1 MVAVTDLRRRR
12 ANIAIAVI
20 IVIGVVLRLLV
31 TRAQGF
37 PSDVGTFMAWAEK
50 LAAVGPGRFY
60 EPGYFSDYP
69 PAFLYV
75 LWAIGS
81 LFDGDALRFA
91 VKAISIPADVGI
103 VLLIVPLVRRH
114 AGSGAAILAAG
125 IWMLQPAPIFG
136 GPYWG
141 QVDAVGTLPFL
152 AALLAAGSRRWAIA
166 GLLAGLATMTKPQF
180 GLVLGVVLVAA
191 AVELARAHDWRP
203 LLRSGGAALATMLLL
218 ALPFGMTPG
227 AFIGLVRSAS
237 ETYPYSSLYAFN
249 GWSIFLDFWTDDA
262 MWVVPGAILLAVG
275 ILASVVPLWWRRD
288 TAALLAVGAATVM
301 AFYFLPTRAH
311 ERYLFPD
318 LALLLPFAA
327 TRRRIM
333 VPYLVI
339 AGTFFVTLYFA
350 FTRYPQNDLTAP
362 AWLDATVFGRTGQIA
377 IALLLIGT
385 AALICWRLVRGE
397 ARFEPTLALD
407 TGVVATLEPAPSRWA
422 LPAGLGIGGPALR
435 RDLLIALIVALAVL
449 GTRGFRL
456 DWPRDMYFDEVYHAR
471 TAFELLA
478 QREPYEWT
486 HPHLAKEVMA
496 LGILAFGDDRVVG
509 TEAAPTNV
517 TAFNVTNDGTRIF
530 GLADGTIEVRARDAE
545 VLRVI
550 GHVSSAPRW
559 VGVDQDHVYV
569 VADRDLADLSLTR
582 QHPDVSRPLTS
593 AVTAAAFIGGRLVVG
608 GANATSVY
616 TSIDASPMTVDVGAI
631 GFAAKNDGSEAYL
644 LDPAGA
650 VHVIETAGWTETKTY
665 PSVAPERAIAFSQGP
680 NTIVLARADEPTLD
694 SISTDDGHR
703 DTVPLANA
711 RTGTFSSGVTAM
723 TVVTRTDFLYAIA
736 DGRVV
741 VVDVHGLSPFAA
753 IPTRATS
760 LGVDGTGDT
769 LVALGP
775 SGSADRIETG
785 RLALAWR
792 LPGVIAAALLA
803 FILVLLARRLFAS
816 RLVPIIVGIAVILD
830 GSMYAQAR
838 IGMNDIYV
846 ALFIVAGWYFIVAA
860 HRPRWSARADILIA
874 GVLLGLGAAS
884 KWAAFYTLAGVL
896 VAALAV
902 TAYAYANGR
911 PGRGGPLD
919 LLAGRGKNAA
929 LLFLSF
935 AVIPVGIYLASYVR
949 WFGGPT
955 APYGWDLIELT
966 KQMYWYHSGLTSPHP
981 AASPW
986 WSWPIVLKPVYW
998 YFGQSDEGNN
1008 AYIYDAGNL
1017 ALFWAALVAT
1027 VWCAIAALRA
1037 RSVTL
1042 GFVVFAFLVQYVAW
1056 IPISRVLFFYHF
1068 FTALPFYLLLLSVWL
1083 AYLWETG
1090 RKSWVVGYLAVA
1102 AAVFVYF
1109 YPFVSGQPVPGSQAA
1124 MFFVLPTW
1132 QYDCQFYP
1140 SFVCPLNAPA
1150 DVPIAAVALRVAAAG
1165 ALAALAAGAFFIA
1178 RSPERALATARDL
1191 LGRGARG
1198 GSDAG

>member
-1 MVAVTDLRRRR
+1 MTDLRRRR

-327 TRRRIM
+327 TRRRII
-333 VPYLVI
+333 VPYLML

-385 AALICWRLVRGE
+385 AALICWRLARGE
-397 ARFEPTLALD
+397 ARLEPTLALD
-407 TGVVATLEPAPSRWA
+407 AGVVVTLEPAPSRWA

-456 DWPRDMYFDEVYHAR
+456 DWPRDMYFDEV
-471 TAFELLA
+471 
-478 QREPYEWT
+478 
-486 HPHLAKEVMA
+486 
-496 LGILAFGDDRVVG
+496 
-509 TEAAPTNV
+509 
-517 TAFNVTNDGTRIF
+517 
-530 GLADGTIEVRARDAE
+530 
-545 VLRVI
+545 
-550 GHVSSAPRW
+550 
-559 VGVDQDHVYV
+559 
-569 VADRDLADLSLTR
+569 
-582 QHPDVSRPLTS
+582 
-593 AVTAAAFIGGRLVVG
+593 
-608 GANATSVY
+608 
-616 TSIDASPMTVDVGAI
+616 
-631 GFAAKNDGSEAYL
+631 
-644 LDPAGA
+644 
-650 VHVIETAGWTETKTY
+650 
-665 PSVAPERAIAFSQGP
+665 
-680 NTIVLARADEPTLD
+680 
-694 SISTDDGHR
+694 
-703 DTVPLANA
+703 
-711 RTGTFSSGVTAM
+711 
-723 TVVTRTDFLYAIA
+723 
-736 DGRVV
+736 
-741 VVDVHGLSPFAA
+741 
-753 IPTRATS
+753 
-760 LGVDGTGDT
+760 
-769 LVALGP
+769 
-775 SGSADRIETG
+775 
-785 RLALAWR
+785 
-792 LPGVIAAALLA
+792 
-803 FILVLLARRLFAS
+803 
-816 RLVPIIVGIAVILD
+816 
-830 GSMYAQAR
+830 
-838 IGMNDIYV
+838 
-846 ALFIVAGWYFIVAA
+846 
-860 HRPRWSARADILIA
+860 
-874 GVLLGLGAAS
+874 
-884 KWAAFYTLAGVL
+884 
-896 VAALAV
+896 
-902 TAYAYANGR
+902 
-911 PGRGGPLD
+911 
-919 LLAGRGKNAA
+919 
-929 LLFLSF
+929 
-935 AVIPVGIYLASYVR
+935 
-949 WFGGPT
+949 
-955 APYGWDLIELT
+955 
-966 KQMYWYHSGLTSPHP
+966 
-981 AASPW
+981 
-986 WSWPIVLKPVYW
+986 
-998 YFGQSDEGNN
+998 
-1008 AYIYDAGNL
+1008 
-1017 ALFWAALVAT
+1017 
-1027 VWCAIAALRA
+1027 
-1037 RSVTL
+1037 
-1042 GFVVFAFLVQYVAW
+1042 
-1056 IPISRVLFFYHF
+1056 
-1068 FTALPFYLLLLSVWL
+1068 
-1083 AYLWETG
+1083 
-1090 RKSWVVGYLAVA
+1090 
-1102 AAVFVYF
+1102 
-1109 YPFVSGQPVPGSQAA
+1109 
-1124 MFFVLPTW
+1124 
-1132 QYDCQFYP
+1132 
-1140 SFVCPLNAPA
+1140 
-1150 DVPIAAVALRVAAAG
+1150 
-1165 ALAALAAGAFFIA
+1165 
-1178 RSPERALATARDL
+1178 
-1191 LGRGARG
+1191 
-1198 GSDAG
+1198 